1 MKRII
6 LGLKNI
12 FIQQKIWLFL
22 FLFCVIIFLF
32 VIPKFKNFNFH
43 MRKGMEGISADIGES
58 KKRGVFVH
66 KYLPPQNPYKINDS
80 LSVYVK
86 SAWLE
91 HKWTYTGSFNTQE
104 TSIDSEGFTL
114 IVISDGKSLKGFDN
128 NWLIGAKED
137 STFYGG
143 YGSSMTTNF
152 DKLPTTDT
160 IVWNVQSGDH
170 DQSIPKIVIGKFS
183 LVLLSK

>member
-1 MKRII
+1 MKRID

-12 FIQQKIWLFL
+12 FMQQKILLFL
-22 FLFCVIIFLF
+22 FLFLVIIFLF

-43 MRKGMEGISADIGES
+43 MRKGMEGTSADIGES
-58 KKRGVFVH
+58 KKRGVFVYE
-66 KYLPPQNPYKINDS
+66 YLPPQNPYKINDS
-80 LSVYVK
+80 LAVRVK

-91 HKWTYTGSFNTQE
+91 HKWTYTGPFNTQE
-104 TSIDSEGFTL
+104 TSIDSEGYTL
-114 IVISDGKSLKGFDN
+114 IVISDEKSLKGLDN
-128 NWLIGAKED
+128 NWLIGAKKD

-160 IVWNVQSGDH
+160 IVWKVQSGNH
-170 DQSIPKIVIGKFS
+170 GFSTPKIIIGKFS
-183 LVLLSK
+183 LVVIK